1 MWLCFSSSPSSLE
14 PAAASPAAAKPF
26 MLLLPDLDGSGMTSA
41 RTRPA
46 LAEIFELHALQ
57 LLPEH
62 SGSFAE
68 LTEYVSV
75 REGGLMSR

>member
-1 MWLCFSSSPSSLE
+1 
-14 PAAASPAAAKPF
+14 

-68 LTEYVSV
+68 LTEYVAVSECKHLLGDQFRARSSPGDLCRPSRSV
-75 REGGLMSR
+75 LEAYT